1 MLGIE
6 GIAGIIGIAGI
17 AGIIGII
24 GIIGI
29 MSASSK
35 SVSAGLVQRC
45 RTGPE
50 RHRSMSS
57 DCTDVKRLA

>member
-45 RTGPE
+45 RTRPIAVAVCQAIVQ
-50 RHRSMSS
+50 MSN
-57 DCTDVKRLA
+57 D